1 MKELKQHT
9 HKPLDRDYFKYK
21 DNPRKRKTRLT
32 KCCGVDEDHK
42 GLNVKNEEDWKLV
55 EQYIQDALFDH
66 PSTESI
72 TPISCKVCGR
82 LLRYQSTLNYKAWGK
97 EYGKTS

>member
-1 MKELKQHT
+1 MRELKLHT
-9 HKPLDRDYFKYK
+9 PLDRDYFKYK
-21 DNPRKRKTRLT
+21 DNPRKRKSRLT
-32 KCCGVDEDHK
+32 DCCGLDEDHIV
-42 GLNVKNEEDWKLV
+42 LNVNNEEDWKMI
-55 EQYIQDALFDH
+55 ENHIQDVLSDH
-66 PSTESI
+66 SSTEAI

>member
-1 MKELKQHT
+1 MKELKLHT
-9 HKPLDRDYFKYK
+9 PLDRDYFKYK

-32 KCCGVDEDHK
+32 DCCGIDEDYK
-42 GLNVKNEEDWKLV
+42 VLNVNNEEDWKMI
-55 EQYIQDALFDH
+55 ENHIQDVLSDH
-66 PSTESI
+66 SSTEAI

-97 EYGKTS
+97 EHGKTS

>member
-1 MKELKQHT
+1 MKELKLHT
-9 HKPLDRDYFKYK
+9 PLDRDYFKYK

-32 KCCGVDEDHK
+32 DCCGLDEDHEV
-42 GLNVKNEEDWKLV
+42 LNVNDEEDWKLI
-55 EQYIQDALFDH
+55 ENHIQDVLSDH
-66 PSTESI
+66 SSTEAI

>member
-1 MKELKQHT
+1 MKELKLHT
-9 HKPLDRDYFKYK
+9 PLDRDYFKYK

-32 KCCGVDEDHK
+32 DCCGLDEDHK
-42 GLNVKNEEDWKLV
+42 VLNVNDEEDWKMI
-55 EQYIQDALFDH
+55 ENHIQDVLSDH
-66 PSTESI
+66 SSTEAI

>member
-1 MKELKQHT
+1 MRELKLHT
-9 HKPLDRDYFKYK
+9 PLDRDYFKYK

-32 KCCGVDEDHK
+32 DCCGLDEDYK
-42 GLNVKNEEDWKLV
+42 GFNVNNEEDWKLI
-55 EQYIQDALFDH
+55 ENHIQDVLQQDS
-66 PSTESI
+66 STETI

-82 LLRYQSTLNYKAWGK
+82 FLRYQSTLNYKAWGK

>member
-1 MKELKQHT
+1 MRELKLHT
-9 HKPLDRDYFKYK
+9 PLDRDYFKYK

-32 KCCGVDEDHK
+32 DCCGIDEDYK
-42 GLNVKNEEDWKLV
+42 VLNVNNEEDWKLI
-55 EQYIQDALFDH
+55 EEYIQDALNDKS
-66 PSTESI
+66 STESV

-97 EYGKTS
+97 EHGKTS

>member
-1 MKELKQHT
+1 MRELKLHT
-9 HKPLDRDYFKYK
+9 PLDRDYFKYK

-32 KCCGVDEDHK
+32 DCCGLDEDLVV
-42 GLNVKNEEDWKLV
+42 LNVNNEEDWKLI
-55 EQYIQDALFDH
+55 EEYIQDILDDKS
-66 PSTESI
+66 STEAV

-82 LLRYQSTLNYKAWGK
+82 FLRYQSTLNYKAWGK